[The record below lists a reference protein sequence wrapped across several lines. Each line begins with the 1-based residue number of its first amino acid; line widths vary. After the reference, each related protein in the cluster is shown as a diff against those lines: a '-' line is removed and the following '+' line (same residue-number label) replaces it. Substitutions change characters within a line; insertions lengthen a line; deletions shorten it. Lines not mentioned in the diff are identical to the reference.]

1 MVHNILLVLLLS
13 PLVFPQLLSMTDY
26 LKDKQNERESNLL
39 LVRCQSN
46 IKMTTKVSRVVSPIH
61 DWLSTGIVC

>member
-1 MVHNILLVLLLS
+1 
-13 PLVFPQLLSMTDY
+13 MTDY